1 MIRRPPRSTLFP
13 YTTLFRS
20 AQRFGATPFTAGLL
34 LLGVATSLPELAVNA
49 RALAVGQPELALG
62 NAVGSSIAKLR
73 PTPAM
78 AALCAPPLLRAR
90 PQTGLWGALPAGRS
104 EER

>member
-62 NAVGSSIAKLR
+62 NAGGSSIAHLGL
-73 PTPAM
+73 TLAM
-78 AALCAPPLLRAR
+78 AGLAAPPPLRAR
-90 PQTGLWGALPAGRS
+90 LQTVLGWAPLWGRAG
-104 EER
+104 ER